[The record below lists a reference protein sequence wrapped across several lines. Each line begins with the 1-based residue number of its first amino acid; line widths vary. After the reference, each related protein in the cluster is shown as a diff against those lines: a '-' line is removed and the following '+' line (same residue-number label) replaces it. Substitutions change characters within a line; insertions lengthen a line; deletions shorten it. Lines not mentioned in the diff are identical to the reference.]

1 MVKQNQSIMALLLL
15 FLILAISAEVEGAK
29 KSYGMYNNDNN
40 SVKLFVFGD
49 SYVDTGNFIHSG
61 AYKPPSGMTFPG
73 YPAGRFGNGR
83 IITDY
88 LASFLNIESPTPF
101 VLRNSSNLQN
111 GVNFAYGGTGIF
123 KTLVDGPNL
132 TIQIDSFEQL
142 IKQNVYSK
150 TDLESSIVLV
160 NAGANDYTT
169 FILKDRNIFEIHKF
183 MKSLVDEMIVS
194 LIRIHNLGAKK
205 IVVSL
210 LQPIGCLPTIS
221 VASLYIDCIDLFNL
235 VSRDHNKMILGN
247 LEDLN
252 KEIGKPIF
260 RTLDLYNSFL
270 SAIRTIQKKRK
281 ENSTLINPLEPCCA
295 LGSVGYD
302 CGKVDE
308 KGEKK
313 YTLCEKPELS
323 FFWDNAHPSQNGW
336 YSVFMQLESSLGQI
350 FGKNL

>member
-1 MVKQNQSIMALLLL
+1 MVKQIQSIMALLLL
-15 FLILAISAEVEGAK
+15 FIILAISAEVEGAK
-29 KSYGMYNNDNN
+29 KSNGLYDNDN

-49 SYVDTGNFIHSG
+49 SYVDTGNFLHST

-73 YPAGRFGNGR
+73 YPDGRFGNGR
-83 IITDY
+83 VMTDY
-88 LASFLNIESPTPF
+88 F
-101 VLRNSSNLQN
+101 
-111 GVNFAYGGTGIF
+111 GIF

-132 TIQIDSFEQL
+132 TVQIDSFEKL
-142 IKQNVYSK
+142 IKQNMYSK
-150 TDLESSIVLV
+150 SDMESSIVLV

-169 FILKDRNIFEIHKF
+169 FILKDKNIFEIAKF
-183 MKSLVDEMIVS
+183 MKSLVNEVTMNLV
-194 LIRIHNLGAKK
+194 RIHNLGAEK

-221 VASLYIDCIDLFNL
+221 VASLYIDCIHLLNL
-235 VSRDHNKMILGN
+235 VSRGHNKMLLGN
-247 LEDLN
+247 VEDLN

-270 SAIRTIQKKRK
+270 SAIQTIKKNRK
-281 ENSTLINPLEPCCA
+281 ENSTIMNPLEPCCA
-295 LGSVGYD
+295 LESVGYD

-336 YSVFMQLESSLGQI
+336 YSIFKQLESSSLGQI
-350 FGKNL
+350 FG

>member
-88 LASFLNIESPTPF
+88 L
-101 VLRNSSNLQN
+101 
-111 GVNFAYGGTGIF
+111 GIF